1 MKLFDKMKDL
11 VLGSDEY
18 DDFEDVEQGDEY
30 EDAPVKS
37 SSSSYEPFEKF
48 EPMESFEAKK
58 SEKNKVVDF
67 SSAAT
72 SAPTYQRS
80 TSSSSSNSASRP
92 HVVVAKL
99 EKFEDV
105 GEVAKSINEKRM
117 VIINLENADNATTQR
132 IIDFI
137 YGVTIANNSELKRVA
152 FRTYIIK
159 PAGYDY
165 TGGDGFDSNNMDGIV
180 FGAK

>member
-1 MKLFDKMKDL
+1 MNLFDKMKDL
-11 VLGSDEY
+11 VLGTEDEGSFEGIADDNY
-18 DDFEDVEQGDEY
+18 DETPAPQMPKYDPIEKYESFNSFE
-30 EDAPVKS
+30 
-37 SSSSYEPFEKF
+37 SYEPKRAEK
-48 EPMESFEAKK
+48 S
-58 SEKNKVVDF
+58 KVVDF
-67 SSAAT
+67 
-72 SAPTYQRS
+72 
-80 TSSSSSNSASRP
+80 NSASSFTRSTPASQKSGDRP

-99 EKFEDV
+99 ERFEDV
-105 GEVAKSINEKRM
+105 GEIAKNINEKRM

-137 YGVTIANNSELKRVA
+137 YGVTIANSSELKRVA

-180 FGAK
+180 FGNN

>member
-11 VLGSDEY
+11 VLGAEDEDSFEGIVDEGY
-18 DDFEDVEQGDEY
+18 DE
-30 EDAPVKS
+30 APVVQKPK
-37 SSSSYEPFEKF
+37 YDPIEKF
-48 EPMESFEAKK
+48 ESFESFEAKK
-58 SEKNKVVDF
+58 PEKSKVVDF
-67 SSAAT
+67 NTASSYTRPAANVKT
-72 SAPTYQRS
+72 GD
-80 TSSSSSNSASRP
+80 RP

-105 GEVAKSINEKRM
+105 GEIAKNINDKRM

-137 YGVTIANNSELKRVA
+137 YGVTIANSSELKRVA

-180 FGAK
+180 FGN

>member
-18 DDFEDVEQGDEY
+18 DGFEGVQEEGYEEPAAPQSAKYDPVERY
-30 EDAPVKS
+30 ES
-37 SSSSYEPFEKF
+37 FESYEPKKAEK
-48 EPMESFEAKK
+48 S
-58 SEKNKVVDF
+58 KVVDF
-67 SSAAT
+67 SAASSNYSRSA
-72 SAPTYQRS
+72 
-80 TSSSSSNSASRP
+80 SSSSSRP

-105 GEVAKSINEKRM
+105 GEIAKNINEKRM
-117 VIINLENADNATTQR
+117 VVINLENADNATTQR

-137 YGVTIANNSELKRVA
+137 YGVTIANNAELKRVA

-165 TGGDGFDSNNMDGIV
+165 TGGDGFDGNNMDGIV
-180 FGAK
+180 FGNN

>member
-1 MKLFDKMKDL
+1 MNLFDKMKDL
-11 VLGSDEY
+11 VLGTEDEGSFEGIVDENY
-18 DDFEDVEQGDEY
+18 DEAPATQMPKYDPIEKYESFNSFE
-30 EDAPVKS
+30 
-37 SSSSYEPFEKF
+37 SYEPKKTEK
-48 EPMESFEAKK
+48 S
-58 SEKNKVVDF
+58 KVVDF
-67 SSAAT
+67 SSASSYART
-72 SAPTYQRS
+72 APAPQK
-80 TSSSSSNSASRP
+80 ADGRP

-99 EKFEDV
+99 ERFEDV
-105 GEVAKSINEKRM
+105 GEIAKNINDKRM

-180 FGAK
+180 FGNN

>member
-11 VLGSDEY
+11 VLGSD
-18 DDFEDVEQGDEY
+18 DGFEDLPEEGYEEPVVPQMPKYDPVEKY
-30 EDAPVKS
+30 ES
-37 SSSSYEPFEKF
+37 FESYEP
-48 EPMESFEAKK
+48 KK
-58 SEKNKVVDF
+58 AERSKVVDF
-67 SSAAT
+67 G
-72 SAPTYQRS
+72 
-80 TSSSSSNSASRP
+80 SASSFTRNTTARTSGDRP

-105 GEVAKSINEKRM
+105 GEIAKNINEKRM
-117 VIINLENADNATTQR
+117 VVINLENADNATTQR

-137 YGVTIANNSELKRVA
+137 YGVTIANNAELKRVA

-180 FGAK
+180 FGNN

>member
-1 MKLFDKMKDL
+1 MKLFDKMKEL
-11 VLGSDEY
+11 VLGSEEIDEG
-18 DDFEDVEQGDEY
+18 FSSVPEEEY
-30 EDAPVKS
+30 EEPAARQNVRRDPVES
-37 SSSSYEPFEKF
+37 FEPVQSYEPPKRTERAP
-48 EPMESFEAKK
+48 ERS
-58 SEKNKVVDF
+58 KVVDF
-67 SSAAT
+67 SSASQSRT
-72 SAPTYQRS
+72 SAQK
-80 TSSSSSNSASRP
+80 SSGDRP

-99 EKFEDV
+99 DKFEDV
-105 GEVAKSINEKRM
+105 GEIAKNINDKRM

-152 FRTYIIK
+152 FRTYVIK

-180 FGAK
+180 FGNN

>member
-1 MKLFDKMKDL
+1 MKFFDKMKDI
-11 VLGSDEY
+11 VLGAEDE
-18 DDFEDVEQGDEY
+18 DSFEGIMEEGY
-30 EDAPVKS
+30 EEAPVPVQKPKYDPIEKFES
-37 SSSSYEPFEKF
+37 YESYEPKRV
-48 EPMESFEAKK
+48 
-58 SEKNKVVDF
+58 EKNKVVDF
-67 SSAAT
+67 NTASNYSNYSKNSYQSAK
-72 SAPTYQRS
+72 SGD
-80 TSSSSSNSASRP
+80 RP

-137 YGVTIANNSELKRVA
+137 YGVTIANSSELKRVA

-180 FGAK
+180 FGNN

>member
-1 MKLFDKMKDL
+1 MKIIDKMKNL
-11 VLGSDEY
+11 VLGEDY
-18 DDFEDVEQGDEY
+18 DDFEDMPQNDSYGDEQVY
-30 EDAPVKS
+30 EPAQPR
-37 SSSSYEPFEKF
+37 YEMPERFEEIEPFEPKRP
-48 EPMESFEAKK
+48 ERS
-58 SEKNKVVDF
+58 KVVEF
-67 SSAAT
+67 SQASQPQARSTAMASHSSAGG
-72 SAPTYQRS
+72 
-80 TSSSSSNSASRP
+80 RP

-137 YGVTIANNSELKRVA
+137 YGVTIANSSELKRVA

-165 TGGDGFDSNNMDGIV
+165 TGGDGFDSSSMDGIV
-180 FGAK
+180 FGTK

>member
-11 VLGSDEY
+11 VLGSD
-18 DDFEDVEQGDEY
+18 DGFEDLPDEGYEEPAAPQSPKYDPVEKY
-30 EDAPVKS
+30 ES
-37 SSSSYEPFEKF
+37 FESYEPKKAEK
-48 EPMESFEAKK
+48 S
-58 SEKNKVVDF
+58 KVVDF
-67 SSAAT
+67 SSASSYSRNTVSRT
-72 SAPTYQRS
+72 SGD
-80 TSSSSSNSASRP
+80 RP

-105 GEVAKSINEKRM
+105 GEVAKNINEKRM
-117 VIINLENADNATTQR
+117 VVINLENADNATTQR

-137 YGVTIANNSELKRVA
+137 YGVTIANNAELKRVA

-180 FGAK
+180 FGNN

>member
-11 VLGSDEY
+11 VLGTEDEGSFESIVDENY
-18 DDFEDVEQGDEY
+18 DDAPAPQMPKYDPIEKYDSFNSFE
-30 EDAPVKS
+30 
-37 SSSSYEPFEKF
+37 SYEPKKAEK
-48 EPMESFEAKK
+48 S
-58 SEKNKVVDF
+58 KVVDF
-67 SSAAT
+67 
-72 SAPTYQRS
+72 
-80 TSSSSSNSASRP
+80 NSASSFTRSAPAAKSGDRP

-99 EKFEDV
+99 ERFEDV
-105 GEVAKSINEKRM
+105 GEVAKSINDKRM

-137 YGVTIANNSELKRVA
+137 YGVTIANSSELKRVA

-180 FGAK
+180 FGNN

>member
-1 MKLFDKMKDL
+1 MKLIDKMKDL
-11 VLGSDEY
+11 VLGSEDY
-18 DDFEDVEQGDEY
+18 DGFEGVQEDEY
-30 EDAPVKS
+30 EAS
-37 SSSSYEPFEKF
+37 SSSQMPKYDPIEKY
-48 EPMESFEAKK
+48 ESFESFEPKK
-58 SEKNKVVDF
+58 TEKSKVVDF
-67 SSAAT
+67 NAASSFPK
-72 SAPTYQRS
+72 SMAPAQK
-80 TSSSSSNSASRP
+80 NGDRP

-99 EKFEDV
+99 DKFEDV
-105 GEVAKSINEKRM
+105 SEVARSINEKRM

-137 YGVTIANNSELKRVA
+137 YGVTFANSSELKRVA

-180 FGAK
+180 FGN

>member
-1 MKLFDKMKDL
+1 MNLFDKMKEL
-11 VLGSDEY
+11 VLGTEDEGSFEGIVDEGYEEAPAHQMPKY
-18 DDFEDVEQGDEY
+18 DPIEKYDNFSSFE
-30 EDAPVKS
+30 
-37 SSSSYEPFEKF
+37 SYEPKRAEK
-48 EPMESFEAKK
+48 S
-58 SEKNKVVDF
+58 KVVDF
-67 SSAAT
+67 D
-72 SAPTYQRS
+72 
-80 TSSSSSNSASRP
+80 SASSYNKSASSYQKAGGRP

-99 EKFEDV
+99 ERFEDV
-105 GEVAKSINEKRM
+105 GEIAKNINDKRM

-137 YGVTIANNSELKRVA
+137 YGVTIANSSELKRVA

-180 FGAK
+180 FGSN

>member
-11 VLGSDEY
+11 VLGSD
-18 DDFEDVEQGDEY
+18 DGFEDLPDEGY
-30 EDAPVKS
+30 EESAVSQNSK
-37 SSSSYEPFEKF
+37 YEPVERYEEVENYEPSKREK
-48 EPMESFEAKK
+48 S
-58 SEKNKVVDF
+58 KVVDF
-67 SSAAT
+67 G
-72 SAPTYQRS
+72 
-80 TSSSSSNSASRP
+80 SASNYARNTTQKPAGNRP

-99 EKFEDV
+99 ERFEDV
-105 GEVAKSINEKRM
+105 GEIAKNINDKRM
-117 VIINLENADNATTQR
+117 VVINLENADNATTQR

-137 YGVTIANNSELKRVA
+137 YGVTIANNAELKRVA

-180 FGAK
+180 FGSN

>member
-11 VLGSDEY
+11 VFGSEEIDDE
-18 DDFEDVEQGDEY
+18 FAGVQDEY
-30 EDAPVKS
+30 EEPVAQQS
-37 SSSSYEPFEKF
+37 VRRDPIESFEPVQSYEPRRPERAAEK
-48 EPMESFEAKK
+48 S
-58 SEKNKVVDF
+58 KVVDF
-67 SSAAT
+67 SAA
-72 SAPTYQRS
+72 SQSRAAQK
-80 TSSSSSNSASRP
+80 SSGDRP

-105 GEVAKSINEKRM
+105 GEIANSINEKRM

-137 YGVTIANNSELKRVA
+137 YGVTIANKSELKRVA
-152 FRTYIIK
+152 FRTYVIK

-165 TGGDGFDSNNMDGIV
+165 TGGDGFDSNNMDGIM
-180 FGAK
+180 FGNN

>member
-11 VLGSDEY
+11 VFGSEEIDE
-18 DDFEDVEQGDEY
+18 DFSGVQEEEY
-30 EDAPVKS
+30 EEPVVQKNVRRDPIETFEPVQ
-37 SSSSYEPFEKF
+37 SYEPRRAEKAP
-48 EPMESFEAKK
+48 ERS
-58 SEKNKVVDF
+58 KVVDF
-67 SSAAT
+67 SAASQSRT
-72 SAPTYQRS
+72 AAQKATGD
-80 TSSSSSNSASRP
+80 RP

-105 GEVAKSINEKRM
+105 GEIAKNINEKRM

-152 FRTYIIK
+152 FRTYVIK

-180 FGAK
+180 FGNN

>member
-1 MKLFDKMKDL
+1 MKFFDKMKDI
-11 VLGSDEY
+11 VLGAEDE
-18 DDFEDVEQGDEY
+18 DSFEGIMDEGYEEPDV
-30 EDAPVKS
+30 PVQKPKQDPIERFE
-37 SSSSYEPFEKF
+37 SY
-48 EPMESFEAKK
+48 EAKK
-58 SEKNKVVDF
+58 PDRNRVVDF
-67 SSAAT
+67 NTASSY
-72 SAPTYQRS
+72 SRNNYQAPKTDD
-80 TSSSSSNSASRP
+80 RP

-137 YGVTIANNSELKRVA
+137 YGVTIANSGELKRVA

-159 PAGYDY
+159 PTGYDY

-180 FGAK
+180 FGNN

>member
-11 VLGSDEY
+11 VLGSD
-18 DDFEDVEQGDEY
+18 DGFEDLPEEAGY
-30 EDAPVKS
+30 EEPAAPVMPKYEAQERFESFESYEQPKKAEKS
-37 SSSSYEPFEKF
+37 KVVDFTSASSSSYSRPV
-48 EPMESFEAKK
+48 SHRTTG
-58 SEKNKVVDF
+58 D
-67 SSAAT
+67 
-72 SAPTYQRS
+72 
-80 TSSSSSNSASRP
+80 RP

-99 EKFEDV
+99 ERFEDV
-105 GEVAKSINEKRM
+105 GEIAKNINEKRM
-117 VIINLENADNATTQR
+117 VVINLENADNATTQR

-137 YGVTIANNSELKRVA
+137 YGVTIANNAELKRVA

-180 FGAK
+180 FGNN

>member
-1 MKLFDKMKDL
+1 MKLFDKMKDI
-11 VLGSDEY
+11 VLGAEDEDSFEGIMDEGYEETPIPVQKPKY
-18 DDFEDVEQGDEY
+18 DPIEKFESY
-30 EDAPVKS
+30 E
-37 SSSSYEPFEKF
+37 SYEPKRTEK
-48 EPMESFEAKK
+48 S
-58 SEKNKVVDF
+58 KVVDF
-67 SSAAT
+67 NTASSYSKNNYQ
-72 SAPTYQRS
+72 SAKS
-80 TSSSSSNSASRP
+80 GDRP

-137 YGVTIANNSELKRVA
+137 YGVTIANSSELKRVA

-180 FGAK
+180 FGNN

>member
-1 MKLFDKMKDL
+1 MKLIDKMKDL
-11 VLGSDEY
+11 VLGSEDY
-18 DDFEDVEQGDEY
+18 DGFEGVQEDEY
-30 EDAPVKS
+30 EAPSASQMPK
-37 SSSSYEPFEKF
+37 YDPIEKY
-48 EPMESFEAKK
+48 ESFESKK
-58 SEKNKVVDF
+58 TEKSKVVDF
-67 SSAAT
+67 NAASSL
-72 SAPTYQRS
+72 SKS
-80 TSSSSSNSASRP
+80 MVSSQKNGDRP

-99 EKFEDV
+99 DKFEDV
-105 GEVAKSINEKRM
+105 SEVARSINEKRM

-137 YGVTIANNSELKRVA
+137 YGVTFANSSELKRVA

-180 FGAK
+180 FGN

>member
-1 MKLFDKMKDL
+1 MSLFDKMKDL
-11 VLGSDEY
+11 VLGEEDDGDFDGIGNDGY
-18 DDFEDVEQGDEY
+18 DDAPAAQMPKYDPIEKYESFE
-30 EDAPVKS
+30 
-37 SSSSYEPFEKF
+37 SYEP
-48 EPMESFEAKK
+48 KK
-58 SEKNKVVDF
+58 AERSKVVDF
-67 SSAAT
+67 NTASFS
-72 SAPTYQRS
+72 RS
-80 TSSSSSNSASRP
+80 TTAPKSTSGRP

-105 GEVAKSINEKRM
+105 GEVAKSINDKRM

-137 YGVTIANNSELKRVA
+137 YGVTIANSGELKRVA

-165 TGGDGFDSNNMDGIV
+165 TGGDGFDTNNMDGII
-180 FGAK
+180 FGK